1 MMRPNRVL
9 LDLFSIYLV
18 YTLVTY
24 YWVGHDTTLLGF
36 WDNDIKITMIMF
48 YYDLLLLALLFCMIR
63 SLYLIGT

>member
-24 YWVGHDTTLLGF
+24 YWVG
-36 WDNDIKITMIMF
+36 MI
-48 YYDLLLLALLFCMIR
+48 L
-63 SLYLIGT
+63 LYLVFGIMI